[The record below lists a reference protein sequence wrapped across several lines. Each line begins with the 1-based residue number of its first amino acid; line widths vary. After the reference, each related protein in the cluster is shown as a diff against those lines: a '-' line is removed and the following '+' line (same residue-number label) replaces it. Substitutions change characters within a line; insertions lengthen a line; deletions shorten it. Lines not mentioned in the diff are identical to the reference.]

1 MAYNSSG
8 RKPFERASKISH
20 AQIIN
25 NPAVQAMLA
34 RCTLPAPSSPDQ
46 IAQSLIAVPDE
57 MPEHINYVV
66 AVDGSLSEAP
76 VRPQYPAAVITFF
89 VTGPLLFSLRDL
101 DRLAEQPTIDPADMT
116 KLKKI
121 SRHSL
126 VLPTAN
132 VSLDGRDLAS
142 SVRSALHEFLCEE
155 RVGTRLQDT
164 LRWLVFEQFHSTGP
178 SEWHVPSCPYDC
190 GHAPLVFRPTDPDE
204 HACPSCGKP
213 VWLVDMLRLHERID
227 DESGAGAVSSY
238 VLSALE
244 TLVLIDVIRQIVQHY
259 GAEQLRTTAFIK
271 DGPLA
276 TFGVIS
282 GLVRPLRSLSMHLMA
297 SRASRSVLNLVGL
310 EKSGPFVEHAQ
321 QIEDRIPPGHAL
333 LLTDDYIKRYIMPGN
348 QSPDVYGRT
357 TYWGNKL
364 IFKAPDCNLYVASVP
379 AGDLHA
385 APTVEDFSN
394 LFDVLA
400 VIARLRCSMYDNAL
414 LPVALANKL
423 VSLSEYPSTEILR
436 IFATE
441 TVA

>member
-25 NPAVQAMLA
+25 NSAVQAMLA
-34 RCTLPAPSSPDQ
+34 RCTLPAPSSPEQVQD
-46 IAQSLIAVPDE
+46 ALIEVPNE
-57 MPEHINYVV
+57 MPAHIDKVV
-66 AVDGSLSEAP
+66 AVDGSLSETP
-76 VRPQYPAAVITFF
+76 VRPQYPSASITFF
-89 VTGPLLFSLRDL
+89 TTGPLLFSLRDL
-101 DRLAEQPTIDPADMT
+101 DRLGEQPTIDPADMN
-116 KLKKI
+116 KLKNI

-132 VSLDGRDLAS
+132 VSIDGRDLAR
-142 SVRSALHEFLCEE
+142 SVRRALHEFLCEE

-164 LRWLVFEQFHSTGP
+164 LRWLLFEEFHSSGP
-178 SEWHVPSCPYDC
+178 TEWHVPSCPYGC
-190 GHAPLVFRPTDPDE
+190 GLAPLVLRPTDPDE
-204 HACPSCGKP
+204 HACPSCGEP
-213 VWLVDMLRLHERID
+213 IWLMDALRMHERID
-227 DESGAGAVSSY
+227 EEAGAGAVSSY

-244 TLVLIDVIRQIVQHY
+244 TLVLVDVIRQILQTY
-259 GAEQLRTTAFIK
+259 GPEQLRTTAFIK

-276 TFGVIS
+276 TFGVIA
-282 GLVRPLRSLSMHLMA
+282 GLVRPLRALSTHVMTC
-297 SRASRSVLNLVGL
+297 RAPRSVLNLAGL
-310 EKSGPFVEHAQ
+310 EKSGPFVEHAA
-321 QIEDRIPPGHAL
+321 QIADRIPPGNAL
-333 LLTDDYIKRYIMPGN
+333 LLTDAYIKRYIMPGN

-364 IFKAPDCNLYVASVP
+364 IFRAPDGNMYLASVP
-379 AGDLHA
+379 AGDLHT
-385 APTVEDFSN
+385 APAVDDFSN
-394 LFDVLA
+394 LFDMLA

-441 TVA
+441 AVG